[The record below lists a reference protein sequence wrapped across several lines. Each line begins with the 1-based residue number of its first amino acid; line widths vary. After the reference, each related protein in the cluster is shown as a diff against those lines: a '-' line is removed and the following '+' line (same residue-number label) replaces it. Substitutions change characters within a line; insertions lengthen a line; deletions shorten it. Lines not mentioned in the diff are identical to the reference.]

1 MGSVYSVS
9 SVAVAYNEGMLKAS
23 VAVLALCAAS
33 EVLAAQQPPAQ
44 LAGIVQET
52 KHLTVI
58 TSASPD
64 AVAPGKRVS
73 LAVDVAPK
81 PKMHVYA
88 PGQEGYIAITLTL
101 DPDPAFTAAKA
112 KYPAGEKILMKVLNE
127 TQLVYAKPFRIA
139 QDLTVRP
146 ATKGPSVTV
155 KGTLRYQ
162 ACDDKV
168 CYPPEAVPLTW
179 TFPFEGMVRERAPA
193 ELQRK

>member
-1 MGSVYSVS
+1 MR
-9 SVAVAYNEGMLKAS
+9 GMLKVA
-23 VAVLALCAAS
+23 VAVLALCAAAG
-33 EVLAAQQPPAQ
+33 VVAAQQPPAQ
-44 LAGIVQET
+44 PAGIVQET

-88 PGQEGYIAITLTL
+88 PGQDGYIAITLTL
-101 DPDPAFTAAKA
+101 DADPAFTAGKA
-112 KYPAGEKILMKVLNE
+112 KYPAGEKILIKILNE

-139 QDLTVRP
+139 QDLTLRP
-146 ATKGPSVTV
+146 AAKGPSLTV

-162 ACDDKV
+162 ACDDTI
-168 CYPPEAVPLTW
+168 CYLPTTVPVSW
-179 TFPFEGMVRERAPA
+179 TVKLARGI
-193 ELQRK
+193 